1 MARIK
6 TALAVAM
13 LAACGIGGQA
23 AQSVDDRQTLAS
35 RIEERFDVLPVQNG
49 VVLRPRDAS
58 RAFRSIE
65 LASGTI
71 AIDGQ
76 PVTGSELR
84 ERLDDDA
91 DLVLQLSYLDAAGQR
106 ALFEP
111 QQQGQPAADSA
122 QPTPAPAAPST
133 TEPPDEPARPVR
145 SSDIV
150 RIGGDVEVGA
160 DELITGDVVAI
171 GGNASVDGEVTGD
184 VVAIGGNLELGPDAN
199 VAGDVVVVG
208 GRLQRDPGARV
219 RGQVQEVGFGNIPF
233 PRGIGRDVLDEF
245 PRVPFGRSFGSVF
258 ALLSTV
264 TRIAILGIL
273 VSIVLLF
280 GRGYVEQIG
289 VRAAEEPL
297 KAGLVGLLIQLLS
310 VPVLVATIVVMVVTI
325 IGIPLLVLI
334 PFALVAFALLFLIGF
349 TAVVYDVGRLAA
361 SRFGWQGQNPYLVAF
376 AGIVMVLLPV
386 VIGRLIGFG
395 GALVSP
401 ITWTLLLLGFL
412 AEYVAW
418 TVGLGAVALV
428 RFDRR

>member
-13 LAACGIGGQA
+13 LAACGVGGAA
-23 AQSVDDRQTLAS
+23 AQSVADRQTLAS

-49 VVLRPRDAS
+49 VVLQPRDAS
-58 RAFRSIE
+58 RGFRSIE
-65 LASGTI
+65 LTGGTI

-91 DLVLQLSYLDAAGQR
+91 DLVIQLSYIDAAGQR

-111 QQQGQPAADSA
+111 QPAQPAADSA
-122 QPTPAPAAPST
+122 QEAPPAPPST
-133 TEPPDEPARPVR
+133 TGPPRPIR
-145 SSDIV
+145 
-150 RIGGDVEVGA
+150 GGDRVRFGGNVEVRA
-160 DELITGDVVAI
+160 DEVISGDVVAI
-171 GGNASVDGEVTGD
+171 GGNVSVDGEVTGD
-184 VVAIGGNLELGPDAN
+184 VVAIGGNLALGSTAD

-208 GRLQRDPGARV
+208 GNLQRDPGARV
-219 RGQVQEVGFGNIPF
+219 RGQVQEVGFGNIPW
-233 PRGIGRDVLDEF
+233 PRGIGRDVISEL
-245 PRVPFGRSFGSVF
+245 PRGVPFGRSFGSLF

-297 KAGLVGLLIQLLS
+297 KAGLVGLLIQLLF

-349 TAVVYDVGRLAA
+349 TAVVYDVGRLAT

-386 VIGRLIGFG
+386 VIGRLVGFG
-395 GALVSP
+395 GTLVSP